1 MGKASTGNLIKG
13 IAFIS
18 IGMALA
24 YGIWNILVALDVVYV
39 SSRVVVFTELI
50 PALASLPGLIIY
62 IIWYFNRKGL
72 GERLGYLDNK
82 VYAFA
87 GFMVMAIGIDALLG
101 VIGLVLSSK
110 YIVEAAICWGMTLVL
125 QLLFCFLA
133 FFFGPPYR
141 K

>member
-13 IAFIS
+13 IAFIA

-24 YGIWNILVALDVVYV
+24 YGIWNVLVSFDVVYIRR
-39 SSRVVVFTELI
+39 SVVVFTELI
-50 PALASLPGLIIY
+50 PALASLPGLLIY

-72 GERLGYLDNK
+72 GERLGYLDHK

-87 GFMVMAIGIDALLG
+87 GFMVMAIGLDALLG
-101 VIGLVLSSK
+101 VVGLVLSFS
-110 YIVEAAICWGMTLVL
+110 YLVEAVICWGITLVL
-125 QLLFCFLA
+125 QLIFCFLA

>member
-1 MGKASTGNLIKG
+1 MGKASTGNLVKG
-13 IAFIS
+13 ITFIA

-24 YGIWNILVALDVVYV
+24 YGIWNILVGLDVLYV
-39 SSRVVVFTELI
+39 SSHVVVFTELI
-50 PALASLPGLIIY
+50 PAFASLPGLIIY
-62 IIWYFNRKGL
+62 IIWYFNRKSL
-72 GERLGYLDNK
+72 GERLGYLDHK

-87 GFMVMAIGIDALLG
+87 GFMIIAIGIDALLG

-110 YIVEAAICWGMTLVL
+110 YVVEAAICWGMTVAL
-125 QLLFCFLA
+125 QVIFCFLA